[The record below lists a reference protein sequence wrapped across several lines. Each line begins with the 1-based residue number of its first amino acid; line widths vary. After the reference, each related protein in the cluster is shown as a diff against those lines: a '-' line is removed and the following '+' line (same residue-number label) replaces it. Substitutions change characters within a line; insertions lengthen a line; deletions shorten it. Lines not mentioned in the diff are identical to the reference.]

1 MEMILTDADRLE
13 LTYLD
18 IASYID
24 IDVGDANDFE
34 ISLSREDVRQYDVKK
49 GCCIFDPGTEFG
61 GIIED
66 VQSNTEDAEITFT
79 GYVWRGLLN
88 HMVIEP
94 PSGQSYLTVSGDA
107 NRVLGKVLNKGTGLL
122 FEVPDAE
129 SGINISKHQFR
140 YTTALEGLTAMLEK
154 VNARLDI
161 QAVRGDAG
169 EPFKLLIKA
178 VKIKNYSEDVEYN
191 GDNQVGVSVRDF
203 RAGINH
209 LICLGKGELAE
220 RTVVHLYVQLDGSI
234 GKKQYYTGT
243 DERTAVYDYSSA
255 ENAEVLETEGKKRL
269 KELMN
274 YKSATANT
282 SKTDLAI
289 GDIVSARDRDTGVSL
304 SRPVVNKIYTYQNG
318 IETLEC
324 KLKGEQ

>member
-13 LTYLD
+13 LSYLD

-24 IDVGDANDFE
+24 IDVGNTNDFE
-34 ISLSREDVRQYDVKK
+34 ISLSREDVRRYDAKK
-49 GCCIFDPGTEFG
+49 GCCIFAPGTEFG

-79 GYVWRGLLN
+79 GYTWRGLLK

-94 PSGQSYLTVSGDA
+94 PSGQGYLTVSGDA
-107 NRVLGKVLNKGTGLL
+107 NRVLEKVLNKGTGLL
-122 FEVPDAE
+122 FEVPDSV
-129 SGINISKHQFR
+129 SGINIPKYQFR
-140 YTTALEGLTAMLEK
+140 YIPALEGLAAMLEK
-154 VNARLDI
+154 SKARLDI
-161 QAVRGDAG
+161 QAVQGDAG
-169 EPFKLLIKA
+169 EPFKLLIRA

-191 GDNQVGVSVRDF
+191 GDNQIGVSVRDF
-203 RAGINH
+203 GAGINH
-209 LICLGKGELAE
+209 LICLGKGELAD
-220 RTVVHLYVQLDGSI
+220 RTVVHLYAQLDGSI
-234 GKKQYYTGT
+234 GKKQYYKGT
-243 DERTAVYDYSSA
+243 NERTAVYDYSSA

>member
-1 MEMILTDADRLE
+1 MEMILTDVDRLE
-13 LTYLD
+13 LSYLD

-24 IDVGDANDFE
+24 IDVGNTNDFE
-34 ISLSREDVRQYDVKK
+34 ISLSREDVRRYDAKK
-49 GCCIFDPGTEFG
+49 GCCIFAPGTEFG

-79 GYVWRGLLN
+79 GYTWRGLLN
-88 HMVIEP
+88 HMIIEP
-94 PSGQSYLTVSGDA
+94 PNGQGYLTVSGDA
-107 NRVLGKVLNKGTGLL
+107 NRVLEKVLNKGTGLL
-122 FEVPDAE
+122 FEVPDSV
-129 SGINISKHQFR
+129 SGINIPKYQFR
-140 YTTALEGLTAMLEK
+140 YIPALEGLAAMLEK
-154 VNARLDI
+154 SKARLDI
-161 QAVRGDAG
+161 QAVQGDAG
-169 EPFKLLIKA
+169 EPFKLLIRA

-191 GDNQVGVSVRDF
+191 GDNQIGVSVRDF
-203 RAGINH
+203 GAGINH

-220 RTVVHLYVQLDGSI
+220 RTVVHLYVQLDRSI

-255 ENAEVLETEGKKRL
+255 ENAEVLESEGKKRL

-318 IETLEC
+318 TETLEC

>member
-1 MEMILTDADRLE
+1 MEMILTDVDRLE
-13 LTYLD
+13 LSYLD

-24 IDVGDANDFE
+24 IDVGNTNDFE
-34 ISLSREDVRQYDVKK
+34 ISLSREDVRRYDAKK
-49 GCCIFDPGTEFG
+49 GCCIFAPGTEFG

-66 VQSNTEDAEITFT
+66 VQSNTEDAEMTFT
-79 GYVWRGLLN
+79 GYTWRGLLN

-94 PSGQSYLTVSGDA
+94 PSGQGYLTVSGDA
-107 NRVLGKVLNKGTGLL
+107 NRVLEKVLNKGTGLL
-122 FEVPDAE
+122 FEVPDSV
-129 SGINISKHQFR
+129 SGINIPKYQFR
-140 YTTALEGLTAMLEK
+140 YIPALEGLAAMLEK
-154 VNARLDI
+154 SKARLDI
-161 QAVRGDAG
+161 QAVQGDAG
-169 EPFKLLIKA
+169 EPFKLLIRA

-191 GDNQVGVSVRDF
+191 GDNQIGVSVRDF
-203 RAGINH
+203 GAGINH
-209 LICLGKGELAE
+209 LICLGKGELAD
-220 RTVVHLYVQLDGSI
+220 RTVVHLYAQLDGSI
-234 GKKQYYTGT
+234 GKKQYYKGT
-243 DERTAVYDYSSA
+243 NERTAVYDYSSA

>member
-13 LTYLD
+13 LSYLD

-24 IDVGDANDFE
+24 IDVGNTNDFE
-34 ISLSREDVRQYDVKK
+34 ISLSREDVRRYGVKK
-49 GCCIFDPGTEFG
+49 GCCIFAPGTEFG

-79 GYVWRGLLN
+79 GYAWRGLLN
-88 HMVIEP
+88 HMIIEP
-94 PSGQSYLTVSGDA
+94 PSGQEYLTVSGDA
-107 NRVLGKVLNKGTGLL
+107 NRVLEKVLNKGTGLL
-122 FEVPDAE
+122 FEVTDYI
-129 SGINISKHQFR
+129 SGINIPKYQFR
-140 YTTALEGLTAMLEK
+140 YTPALEGLTAMLEK
-154 VNARLDI
+154 SKARLDI
-161 QAVRGDAG
+161 QAVQGDVG
-169 EPFKLLIKA
+169 EPFKLLIRA

-191 GDNQVGVSVRDF
+191 GDNQIGVSVRDF
-203 RAGINH
+203 GAGINH
-209 LICLGKGELAE
+209 LICLGKGELAD
-220 RTVVHLYVQLDGSI
+220 RTVVHLYAQLDGSI
-234 GKKQYYTGT
+234 GKKQYYKGT
-243 DERTAVYDYSSA
+243 NERTAVYDYSSA

>member
-13 LTYLD
+13 LSYLD

-24 IDVGDANDFE
+24 IDVGNTNDFE
-34 ISLSREDVRQYDVKK
+34 ISLSREDVRRYGVKK
-49 GCCIFDPGTEFG
+49 GCCIFAPGTEFG

-79 GYVWRGLLN
+79 GYTWRGLLK

-107 NRVLGKVLNKGTGLL
+107 NRILKQVLNKGTGLL
-122 FEVPDAE
+122 FEVPDVE

-161 QAVRGDAG
+161 KAMQG
-169 EPFKLLIKA
+169 ETRDPFKLIVRA
-178 VKIKNYSEDVEYN
+178 VNIKNYSEDVEYN
-191 GDNQVGVSVRDF
+191 GDNQIGVSVRDF
-203 RAGINH
+203 GAGINH
-209 LICLGKGELAE
+209 LICLGKGELTE

-234 GKKQYYTGT
+234 GKKQYYKGT
-243 DERTAVYDYSSA
+243 NERTAVYDYSSA

>member
-1 MEMILTDADRLE
+1 M
-13 LTYLD
+13 
-18 IASYID
+18 
-24 IDVGDANDFE
+24 
-34 ISLSREDVRQYDVKK
+34 Q
-49 GCCIFDPGTEFG
+49 
-61 GIIED
+61 
-66 VQSNTEDAEITFT
+66 
-79 GYVWRGLLN
+79 
-88 HMVIEP
+88 
-94 PSGQSYLTVSGDA
+94 
-107 NRVLGKVLNKGTGLL
+107 
-122 FEVPDAE
+122 
-129 SGINISKHQFR
+129 
-140 YTTALEGLTAMLEK
+140 
-154 VNARLDI
+154 
-161 QAVRGDAG
+161 GDAG
-169 EPFKLLIKA
+169 EPFKLLVKA

-209 LICLGKGELAE
+209 LICLGKGELSA

-234 GKKQYYTGT
+234 GKKRYYTGT

>member
-13 LTYLD
+13 LSYLD

-24 IDVGDANDFE
+24 IDVGNTNDFE
-34 ISLSREDVRQYDVKK
+34 ISLSREDVRRYDAKK
-49 GCCIFDPGTEFG
+49 GCCIFAPGTEFG

-79 GYVWRGLLN
+79 GYTWRGLLK

-94 PSGQSYLTVSGDA
+94 PSGQGYLTVSGDA
-107 NRVLGKVLNKGTGLL
+107 NRVLEKVLNKGTGLL
-122 FEVPDAE
+122 FEVPDSV
-129 SGINISKHQFR
+129 SGINIPKYQFR
-140 YTTALEGLTAMLEK
+140 YIPALEGLAAMLEK
-154 VNARLDI
+154 SKARLDI
-161 QAVRGDAG
+161 QAVQGDAG
-169 EPFKLLIKA
+169 EPFKLLIRA
-178 VKIKNYSEDVEYN
+178 VRIKNYSEDVEYN
-191 GDNQVGVSVRDF
+191 GDNQIGVSVRDF
-203 RAGINH
+203 GAGINH
-209 LICLGKGELAE
+209 LICLGKGELAD
-220 RTVVHLYVQLDGSI
+220 RTVVHLYAQLDGSI
-234 GKKQYYTGT
+234 GKKQYYKGT
-243 DERTAVYDYSSA
+243 NERTAVYDYSSA

>member
-13 LTYLD
+13 LSYLD

-24 IDVGDANDFE
+24 IDVGNTNDFE
-34 ISLSREDVRQYDVKK
+34 ISLSREDVRRYDAKK
-49 GCCIFDPGTEFG
+49 GCCIFAPGTEFG

-66 VQSNTEDAEITFT
+66 VQSNTEDAEMTFT
-79 GYVWRGLLN
+79 GYTWRGLLN

-94 PSGQSYLTVSGDA
+94 PSGQGYLTVSGDA
-107 NRVLGKVLNKGTGLL
+107 NRVLEKVLNKGTGLL
-122 FEVPDAE
+122 FEVPDSV
-129 SGINISKHQFR
+129 SGINIPKYQFR
-140 YTTALEGLTAMLEK
+140 YIPALEGLAAMLEK
-154 VNARLDI
+154 SKARLDI
-161 QAVRGDAG
+161 QAVQGDAG
-169 EPFKLLIKA
+169 EPFKLLIRA

-191 GDNQVGVSVRDF
+191 GDNQIGVSVRDF
-203 RAGINH
+203 GAGINH
-209 LICLGKGELAE
+209 LICLGKGELAD
-220 RTVVHLYVQLDGSI
+220 RTVVHLYAQLDGSI
-234 GKKQYYTGT
+234 GKKQYYKGT
-243 DERTAVYDYSSA
+243 NERTAVYDYSSA

>member
-24 IDVGDANDFE
+24 IDVGNTNDFE
-34 ISLSREDVRQYDVKK
+34 ISLSREDVRQYNAKK
-49 GCCIFDPGTEFG
+49 GCCIFSPGTEFG

-66 VQSNTEDAEITFT
+66 VQSNTEDAEIAFT

-88 HMVIEP
+88 HMIIEP

-107 NRVLGKVLNKGTGLL
+107 NRILKQVLNKGTGLL
-122 FEVPDAE
+122 FEVPDST
-129 SGINISKHQFR
+129 SGINIPKYQFR
-140 YTTALEGLTAMLEK
+140 YTPALEGLTAMLEK
-154 VNARLDI
+154 SKARLDI
-161 QAVRGDAG
+161 QVVQGDAG
-169 EPFKLLIKA
+169 DPFKLLIKA
-178 VKIKNYSEDVEYN
+178 VKINNYSEDVEYN

-255 ENAEVLETEGKKRL
+255 ENAEVLESEGKKRL

-304 SRPVVNKIYTYQNG
+304 SRPVVSKIYTYTNG
-318 IETLEC
+318 IETMEC

>member
-1 MEMILTDADRLE
+1 MEMILTDVDRLE
-13 LTYLD
+13 LSYLD

-24 IDVGDANDFE
+24 IDVGNTNDFE
-34 ISLSREDVRQYDVKK
+34 ISLTREDVRRYDAKK
-49 GCCIFDPGTEFG
+49 GCCIFSPGTEFG

-66 VQSNTEDAEITFT
+66 IQSNTEDAEITFT
-79 GYVWRGLLN
+79 GYTWRGLLK

-94 PSGQSYLTVSGDA
+94 PSGQGYLTMSGDA
-107 NRVLGKVLNKGTGLL
+107 NRVLEKVLNKGTGLL

-154 VNARLDI
+154 SKARLDI
-161 QAVRGDAG
+161 QAVQGDAG
-169 EPFKLLIKA
+169 EPFKLLIRA
-178 VKIKNYSEDVEYN
+178 VRIKNYSEDVEYN
-191 GDNQVGVSVRDF
+191 GDNQIGVSVRDF
-203 RAGINH
+203 GAGINH

-255 ENAEVLETEGKKRL
+255 ENAEVLESEGRKRL

-304 SRPVVNKIYTYQNG
+304 SRPVVSKIYTYTNG
-318 IETLEC
+318 IETMEC

>member
-13 LTYLD
+13 LSYLD

-24 IDVGDANDFE
+24 IDVGNTNDFE
-34 ISLSREDVRQYDVKK
+34 ISLSREDVRRYDVKK
-49 GCCIFDPGTEFG
+49 GCCISAPGTEFG

-79 GYVWRGLLN
+79 GYTWRGLLK

-94 PSGQSYLTVSGDA
+94 PSGQGYLTVSGDA
-107 NRVLGKVLNKGTGLL
+107 NRVLEKVLNKGTGLL
-122 FEVPDAE
+122 FEVPDYTA
-129 SGINISKHQFR
+129 GINISKHQFR
-140 YTTALEGLTAMLEK
+140 YVDALTGLTNMLEK
-154 VNARLDI
+154 QNARLDI
-161 QAVRGDAG
+161 QAVQGDAG
-169 EPFKLLIKA
+169 EPFKLLVRA

-209 LICLGKGELAE
+209 LICLGKGELLA

-243 DERTAVYDYSSA
+243 NERMAVYDYSSA
-255 ENAEVLETEGKKRL
+255 ENVDVLETEGKKRL

-289 GDIVSARDRDTGVSL
+289 GDIVSARDRDTDVSL

-318 IETLEC
+318 TETLEC

>member
-1 MEMILTDADRLE
+1 MEMILTNSDRLE
-13 LTYLD
+13 ISYLD

-24 IDVGDANDFE
+24 IDVGNTNDFE
-34 ISLSREDVRQYDVKK
+34 ISLSREDVSRYDIKK
-49 GCCIFDPGTEFG
+49 GCCIFAPGTEFG

-79 GYVWRGLLN
+79 GYAWRGLLN

-94 PSGQSYLTVSGDA
+94 PSGQGYLTVSGDA
-107 NRVLGKVLNKGTGLL
+107 NRVLGKALNKGTGLL
-122 FEVPDAE
+122 FEVPDSV
-129 SGINISKHQFR
+129 SGINIPKYQFR
-140 YTTALEGLTAMLEK
+140 YTPALEGLTAMLEK
-154 VNARLDI
+154 PKARLDI
-161 QAVRGDAG
+161 QAVQGDAG
-169 EPFKLLIKA
+169 EPFKLLIRA

-191 GDNQVGVSVRDF
+191 GDNQIGVSVRDF
-203 RAGINH
+203 GAGINH

-234 GKKQYYTGT
+234 GKKQHYTGT

-255 ENAEVLETEGKKRL
+255 ENAEVLESEGKKRL

-318 IETLEC
+318 TETLEC
-324 KLKGEQ
+324 NLKGEQ